1 MKSYKAWF
9 FIPIITGAF
18 SIPLHAQDAPAQAC
32 ANLASNLD
40 LEAATIT
47 SAVPVA
53 AGRFIPPSGTQALN
67 DLPGFCRVVLTI
79 IPTPDSDIR
88 AEIWLPLNGWNGKF
102 LTAGNGAWGGS
113 IQYQALADGLRR
125 NYATASSDT
134 GHTTVD
140 ASFAIGHPEK
150 LIDFGYRAVHQ
161 TAVLGKAIIVG
172 LYNTAPRYSYFNGC
186 SGGGRQSFMEAQR
199 YPEDFD
205 AIIAG
210 APGYDRTDV
219 AFQTLGMNQAT
230 HETPESFI
238 PAGKYPLIHNA
249 AMSMCDAHDGLEDGL
264 ISDPVNCDFDPGA
277 LQCQADDAATC
288 LTEPQVVAARKIY
301 ATITDSR
308 TGELLTAG
316 LEPGSELH
324 WGGVA
329 GERPN
334 FMYLSLFQHVVYP
347 DEEWDFRSMDVALNL
362 DAARAADNGVLAA
375 VSPYLEPFFSRG
387 GKLLIY
393 HGWADQNIP
402 PLGSVDYYQ
411 QVVETLG
418 LPKTNEG
425 MRLYMVPGMG
435 HCGGGYGP
443 NEFDMLD
450 VLDKWR
456 DQGQAPQA
464 VVAELRED
472 NNVVRSR
479 PLCPYPQVAHY
490 NGTGSI
496 NEVGN
501 FTCVVP
507 VK

>member
-1 MKSYKAWF
+1 MKLCKVWLVILMFAGIF
-9 FIPIITGAF
+9 ATT
-18 SIPLHAQDAPAQAC
+18 LPAQEVAPEAC
-32 ANLASNLD
+32 ENLAASLNL
-40 LEAATIT
+40 ETATIT
-47 SAVPVA
+47 SALAVT
-53 AGRFIPPSGTQALN
+53 AGQFTHPSGAQELLN
-67 DLPGFCRVVLTI
+67 LPEFCRVQLTI
-79 IPTPDSDIR
+79 APTPDSDIR
-88 AEIWLPLNGWNGKF
+88 AELWLPMKEWNGKF
-102 LTAGNGAWGGS
+102 LTVGNPAWGGS
-113 IQYQALADGLRR
+113 IQYKALANGLRQ

-140 ASFAIGHPEK
+140 ATFAIGHPEK

-161 TAVLGKAIIVG
+161 TAVLGKAIIAG
-172 LYNTAPRYSYFNGC
+172 LYSTAPRFSYFNGC

-230 HETPESFI
+230 HDTPESFI
-238 PAGKYPLIHNA
+238 PAEKYSVIHNA

-264 ISDPVNCDFDPGA
+264 ISNPVACDFDPGA
-277 LQCQADDAATC
+277 LQCKDDDAATC

-301 ATITDSR
+301 ATIIDSR

-324 WGGVA
+324 WGRVA
-329 GERPN
+329 GEKPHL
-334 FMYLSLFQHVVYP
+334 MYLSLFQHVVYP
-347 DEEWDFRSMDVALNL
+347 DEEWDFRSMDVASHL

-375 VSPYLEPFFSRG
+375 ISPNLEPFFSRG

-418 LPKTNEG
+418 LPRTIQG

-435 HCGGGYGP
+435 HCGGGHGP

-472 NNVVRSR
+472 DNVVRSR

-496 NEVGN
+496 DEAGN

-507 VK
+507 VR